1 MNVPVRLVIYKGMG
15 HVADKPGLH
24 RAIMRQNLAWFSHY
38 LLGEPL
44 EEALMLKQSEI
55 EKTEEK

>member
-1 MNVPVRLVIYKGMG
+1 MG

-38 LLGEPL
+38 LLEEPL